1 MMRLVLLGPPGAGK
15 GTQAAVMVQKYNIV
29 HISTGDLLRAAV
41 KAGSALGKEAKG
53 YMEAGQLVPDTLILG
68 LVEERI
74 QKEDCQEGFLLD
86 GFPRTPAQA
95 DALAEML
102 KKLGQN
108 LDAVVNI
115 EVPLNKL
122 MARITGR
129 RICKNCGATYHLIFN
144 PSAKGDQCEKCDGA
158 LYQRADDTEET
169 VKNRLD
175 VYEQQTAPLIA
186 YYTKAGIIKNI
197 NGDQDINNV
206 LKDISVALGGKE

>member
-1 MMRLVLLGPPGAGK
+1 MRLVLLGPPGAGK
-15 GTQAAVMVQKYNIV
+15 GTQAASMVEKYNIV

-41 KAGSALGKEAKG
+41 KAGTELGKEAKG
-53 YMEAGQLVPDTLILG
+53 YMESGQLVPDTLILG

-95 DALAEML
+95 DALDEML
-102 KKLGQN
+102 QKLGQK

-115 EVPLNKL
+115 EVPLDKL
-122 MARITGR
+122 MVRLTGR
-129 RICKNCGATYHLIFN
+129 RVCKKCGATYHVAFN
-144 PSAKGDQCEKCDGA
+144 PSPKGDLCGVWGEA
-158 LYQRADDTEET
+158 LIQRADDTEET

-175 VYEQQTAPLIA
+175 VYEQQTAPLID

-197 NGDQDINNV
+197 NGDQDIKKV
-206 LKDISVALGGKE
+206 LEDISIALGGNE

>member
-1 MMRLVLLGPPGAGK
+1 MRLVLLGPPGAGK
-15 GTQAAVMVQKYNIV
+15 GTQAASMVEKYNIV

-41 KAGSALGKEAKG
+41 KAGTELGKEAKG
-53 YMEAGQLVPDTLILG
+53 YMESGQLVPDTLILG

-95 DALAEML
+95 DALDEML
-102 KKLGQN
+102 QKLGQK

-115 EVPLNKL
+115 EVPLDKL
-122 MARITGR
+122 MVRLTGR
-129 RICKNCGATYHLIFN
+129 RVCKKCGATYHVAFN
-144 PSAKGDQCEKCDGA
+144 PSPNGDLCGVCGEA
-158 LYQRADDTEET
+158 LIQRADDTEET

-175 VYEQQTAPLIA
+175 VYEQQTAPLID

-197 NGDQDINNV
+197 NGDQDIKKV
-206 LKDISVALGGKE
+206 LEDISIALGGNE

>member
-1 MMRLVLLGPPGAGK
+1 MRLVLLGPPGAGK
-15 GTQAAVMVQKYNIV
+15 GTQAASMVEKYNIV

-41 KAGSALGKEAKG
+41 KKGTALGKEAKG

-95 DALAEML
+95 DALDEML

-108 LDAVVNI
+108 LDAVINI
-115 EVPLNKL
+115 EVPFDKL

-129 RICKNCGATYHLIFN
+129 RICKNCGATYHLTFN
-144 PSAKGDQCEKCDGA
+144 PSAKGELCEKCDGA

-175 VYEQQTAPLIA
+175 VYEQQTAPLID

-197 NGDQDINNV
+197 DGDKDIKKV
-206 LKDISVALGGKE
+206 LKDISVALGGK

>member
-1 MMRLVLLGPPGAGK
+1 MRLVLLGPPGAGK
-15 GTQAAVMVQKYNIV
+15 GTQAASMVEKYNIV

-41 KAGSALGKEAKG
+41 KEGSALGKEAKG

-95 DALAEML
+95 DALDEML

-108 LDAVVNI
+108 LDAVINI
-115 EVPLNKL
+115 EVPFDKL
-122 MARITGR
+122 MDRITGR
-129 RICKNCGATYHLIFN
+129 RICKNCGATYHLTFN
-144 PSAKGDQCEKCDGA
+144 PSAKGELCEKCDGA

-175 VYEQQTAPLIA
+175 VYEQQTAPLID

-197 NGDQDINNV
+197 DGDQDIKKV
-206 LKDISVALGGKE
+206 LKDIAVALGGK

>member
-1 MMRLVLLGPPGAGK
+1 MRLVLLGPPGAGK
-15 GTQAAVMVQKYNIV
+15 GTQAASMVEKYNIV

-41 KAGSALGKEAKG
+41 KAGTELGKEAKG
-53 YMEAGQLVPDTLILG
+53 YMESGQLVPDTLILG

-95 DALAEML
+95 DALDEML
-102 KKLGQN
+102 QKLGQK

-115 EVPLNKL
+115 EVPLDKL
-122 MARITGR
+122 MVRLTGR
-129 RICKNCGATYHLIFN
+129 RVCKTCGATYHVAFN
-144 PSAKGDQCEKCDGA
+144 PSPNGELCGVCGEA
-158 LYQRADDTEET
+158 LIQRADDTEET

-175 VYEQQTAPLIA
+175 VYEQQTAPLID

-197 NGDQDINNV
+197 NGDQDIKKV
-206 LKDISVALGGKE
+206 LEDISIALGGNE

>member
-1 MMRLVLLGPPGAGK
+1 MRLVLLGPPGAGK
-15 GTQAAVMVQKYNIV
+15 GTQAASMVEKYNIV

-41 KAGSALGKEAKG
+41 KAGTELGKEAKG
-53 YMEAGQLVPDTLILG
+53 YMESGQLVPDTLILG

-95 DALAEML
+95 DALDEML
-102 KKLGQN
+102 QKLGQK

-115 EVPLNKL
+115 EVPLDKL
-122 MARITGR
+122 MVRLTGR
-129 RICKNCGATYHLIFN
+129 RVCKACGATYHVAFN
-144 PSAKGDQCEKCDGA
+144 PSPKGELCGNCGEA
-158 LYQRADDTEET
+158 LIQRADDTEET

-175 VYEQQTAPLIA
+175 VYEQQTAPLID

-197 NGDQDINNV
+197 NGDQDIKKV
-206 LKDISVALGGKE
+206 LEDIAIALGGK

>member
-1 MMRLVLLGPPGAGK
+1 MRLVLLGPPGAGK
-15 GTQAAVMVQKYNIV
+15 GTQAATLVEKYNIV

-41 KAGSALGKEAKG
+41 SAATALGKEAKG
-53 YMEAGQLVPDTLILG
+53 YMEAGQLVPDELILG

-86 GFPRTPAQA
+86 GFPRTPPQA
-95 DALAEML
+95 DALAALL
-102 KKLGQN
+102 KKRDQN
-108 LDAVVNI
+108 LDAAVNI

-122 MARITGR
+122 MDRITGR
-129 RICKNCGATYHLIFN
+129 RICKDCGATYHLN
-144 PSAKGDQCEKCDGA
+144 YHPSAKGDRCEKCGGA

-175 VYEQQTAPLIA
+175 VYQRQTAPLIE

-197 NGDQDINNV
+197 NGDQDIENV
-206 LKDISVALGGKE
+206 LKDISVALGGK